1 MTPTSTDAMKAS
13 LGEAGGHLKQAA
25 SHAGD
30 AIKNIAAAAGDE
42 ARLGKANMK
51 AELAD
56 GALAGMEA
64 AGHAGAASKEQVDA
78 LVDKG
83 RDLIESAADVIRER
97 PLASFGVAFAA
108 GWIIAKLAR
117 GGDK

>member
-25 SHAGD
+25 SHAG
-30 AIKNIAAAAGDE
+30 
-42 ARLGKANMK
+42 
-51 AELAD
+51 
-56 GALAGMEA
+56 
-64 AGHAGAASKEQVDA
+64 AASKEQVDA

-83 RDLIESAADVIRER
+83 RDLIESAADLIRER